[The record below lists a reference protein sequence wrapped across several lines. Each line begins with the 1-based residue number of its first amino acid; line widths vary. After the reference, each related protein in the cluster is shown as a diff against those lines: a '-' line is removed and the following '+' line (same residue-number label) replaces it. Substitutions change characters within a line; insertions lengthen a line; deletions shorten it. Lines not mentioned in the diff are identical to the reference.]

1 MLKVTEDQW
10 VCFLPFMF
18 VSSVSKKLRQSAV
31 VINYSIRKISEKKN
45 TEVASLTPVSDKIE
59 YEVYAKKLAFMN

>member
-1 MLKVTEDQW
+1 
-10 VCFLPFMF
+10 MF

-59 YEVYAKKLAFMN
+59 YEVYAKKLVFMN

>member
-1 MLKVTEDQW
+1 MVFKNW
-10 VCFLPFMF
+10 VKIYKPRLVMAR
-18 VSSVSKKLRQSAV
+18 VR
-31 VINYSIRKISEKKN
+31 YSIRKISEKKN